1 MKRLSLL
8 VTTIIVLLSGL
19 SFANAA
25 TNYVGGG
32 TITFVGY
39 IVEPQCKVQVA
50 NTEKVNLE
58 CYRNGKNLTKTSSLK
73 EARRLSLSYVKVKYD
88 QYNNKPTLSITY
100 N

>member
-1 MKRLSLL
+1 M
-8 VTTIIVLLSGL
+8 IIVLISGL

-25 TNYVGGG
+25 TNYIGGG

-39 IVEPQCKVQVA
+39 IVEPQCKVQVS
-50 NTEKVNLE
+50 NTERVNFE

-73 EARRLSLSYVKVKYD
+73 EAKKLSLSYVKVKYS
-88 QYNNKPTLSITY
+88 QYKNKPMLNITY